1 MNILDPRLHPELH
14 LVPGD
19 AVRAILTA
27 HAREIEELVA
37 RTYIAHEQG
46 RTVNP
51 DSYFL
56 RFPDQPANRIIALPA
71 SIDAPEM
78 SLSGIKW
85 IASYPG
91 NTASGLARASA
102 VVILNSTETGYPYAI
117 LEGAAISAARTA
129 ASAVLGAERCSG
141 LNRRAE
147 SVAVVGCGI
156 IARTILDQFRTTGWE
171 IDRLVAYDLDTRSA
185 EALTAH
191 VAATAG
197 PEPRTAATL
206 DEALAAQIVIFTTS
220 AGQPYLDPA
229 WRFRPGQTVLNISL
243 RDIAPEQILAA
254 QNVFDD
260 VDHCLKAQTAPHL
273 AEQRAGNRDFVTG
286 TIAGVVEGR
295 VTLTPDKPVIYSPFG
310 MGILDL
316 ALGDFVYRRARKDGT
331 AMAIGNFFGDVSRW

>member
-27 HAREIEELVA
+27 HAREIEALVA
-37 RTYIAHEQG
+37 HTYIAHEQHQ
-46 RTVNP
+46 TVNP

-56 RFPDQPANRIIALPA
+56 RFPNQPANRIIALPA
-71 SIDAPEM
+71 SIDATEM
-78 SLSGIKW
+78 SVSGIKW

-91 NTASGLARASA
+91 NTTSGLARASA
-102 VVILNSTETGYPYAI
+102 VVILNSTETGFPYAI
-117 LEGAAISAARTA
+117 LEGAAISATRTA

-141 LNRRAE
+141 LNRRAD
-147 SVAVVGCGI
+147 SIAVVGCGI
-156 IARTILDQFRTTGWE
+156 IARTIFDQFHTTGWD
-171 IDRLVAYDLDTRSA
+171 IGTFIAHDLDTHSA
-185 EALTAH
+185 EALTTH
-191 VAATAG
+191 AATTAG
-197 PEPRTAATL
+197 LKTKITATL
-206 DEALAAQIVIFTTS
+206 DEALEAQIVIFTTS
-220 AGQPYLDPA
+220 AGQPYLDPK

-260 VDHCLKAQTAPHL
+260 VDHCLKAQTSPHL
-273 AEQRAGNRDFVTG
+273 AEQLSGNRDFVSG

-295 VTLTPDKPVIYSPFG
+295 VKLSSDKPVIYSPFG

-316 ALGDFVYRRARKDGT
+316 ALGDFVYRCARANQT
-331 AMAIGNFFGDVSRW
+331 AIAIDNFFGDVSRW

>member
-1 MNILDPRLHPELH
+1 MH

-27 HAREIEELVA
+27 HARAIEALVA
-37 RTYIAHEQG
+37 RTYSAHDRGE
-46 RTVNP
+46 TVNP

-71 SIDAPEM
+71 AIDAPEM

-91 NTASGLARASA
+91 NTAAGLARASA
-102 VVILNSTETGYPYAI
+102 VVILNSPETGYPYAI

-129 ASAVLGAERCSG
+129 ASAVLGAGVCSG
-141 LNRRAE
+141 LDRRAE

-156 IARTILDQFRTTGWE
+156 IARTILDQFRTTGWQ
-171 IDRLVAYDLDTRSA
+171 IGTLLAHDLDPRSAAALVA
-185 EALTAH
+185 H
-191 VAATAG
+191 VGATPG

-206 DEALAAQIVIFTTS
+206 EEALAAQIVIFTTS
-220 AGQPYLDPA
+220 AGAPYLDPD
-229 WRFRPGQTVLNISL
+229 WRFGPGQTVLNISL
-243 RDIAPEQILAA
+243 RDIAPQQILAA

-260 VDHCLKAQTAPHL
+260 VDHCLKAGTAPHL
-273 AEQRAGNRDFVTG
+273 AEQSAGNRDFVTG
-286 TIAGVVEGR
+286 TIAAVLEGR
-295 VTLTPDKPVIYSPFG
+295 VTLSPETPVIYSPFG

-316 ALGDFVYRRARKDGT
+316 ALGDFVYRRARANGT
-331 AMAIGNFFGDVSRW
+331 ALEIGNFFGDVSRW